1 MLKESTKSR
10 WKKGIFWFVFVS
22 LVLSII
28 YAAVMLSVAPD
39 DSANTEYRQKSDYVL
54 MLLQC
59 AAGAVIMFLPM
70 MLERKLKF
78 EIPDSME
85 ILFFVFLYGAIYL
98 GEVRSFYYRFENWDT
113 ILHTFSGGMLGT
125 LGFSVVNRLNRSKN
139 VKINLSP
146 LFVSLFAFCFAAA
159 VGVLWEIYEF
169 TFDGILGLN
178 MQKFRLESGEML
190 IGREALTDTMED
202 LIVDALGAL
211 VMSVVGFFAIRR
223 NRRNDE
229 NSSPVLQGDRA
240 DTTETKSEEI
250 KEPTQKSA
258 DMPGQNKG

>member
-1 MLKESTKSR
+1 MKECTRLR

-22 LVLSII
+22 LALSII
-28 YAAVMLSVAPD
+28 YAAVMLVVAPD
-39 DSANTEYRQKSDYVL
+39 DAANTEYRQKSDYVL

-59 AAGAVIMFLPM
+59 AAGGVIMFLPM

-98 GEVRSFYYRFENWDT
+98 GEVRSFYYRFANWDT

-125 LGFSVVNRLNRSKN
+125 LGFSVVNLLNRSKK
-139 VKINLSP
+139 VKIDLSP
-146 LFVSLFAFCFAAA
+146 LFVSLFAFCFAVM

-190 IGREALTDTMED
+190 VGREALADTMED

-211 VMSVVGFFAIRR
+211 IIAVIGFFAIKR
-223 NRRNDE
+223 NHCKAEEELPVWQDE
-229 NSSPVLQGDRA
+229 PA
-240 DTTETKSEEI
+240 DKAKTKLEGI
-250 KEPTQKSA
+250 KEPAQAS
-258 DMPGQNKG
+258 DVMPEQNK